1 MAQPNPP
8 ELSDRDWGVLRDL
21 LRVRLLTGQQ
31 IERLRFAE
39 LASPNVRGSVR
50 RRSLGRLV
58 SAGLVTTLPRRVGG
72 ARAGS
77 AGLVYAL
84 DTRGRRLLVET
95 ANRVRRPWPVGWP
108 FVKHTLDVAELY
120 VRQIERETR
129 GDIKLIEFV
138 TEPASWFPA
147 GRAFI
152 KPDAWTVY
160 ETEAWERHVWL
171 EVDRGT
177 ESLPTIERKLRGYI
191 EFTRSGRPGPLGVIP
206 RVLVTVP
213 DAHRLTAIYTVLTAL
228 PDPASELITVQ
239 FFHDVF
245 GTAAR
250 PPP

>member
-31 IERLRFAE
+31 VERLHFAD
-39 LASPNVRGSVR
+39 LASANVRGSVR

-58 SAGLVTTLPRRVGG
+58 QAGLVTTLPRRVGG
-72 ARAGS
+72 TRAGS

-84 DTRGRRLLVET
+84 DTRGRRLLLET
-95 ANRVRRPWPVGWP
+95 TSRVRRPWPVGWP
-108 FVKHTLDVAELY
+108 FVQHTLDVAELY
-120 VRQIERETR
+120 VRQVERENR

-160 ETEAWERHVWL
+160 ETDAWERHAWL

-177 ESLPTIERKLRGYI
+177 ESLPTIERKLQGYI
-191 EFTRSGRPGPLGVIP
+191 DFTRSGRPGPLGVIP

-213 DAHRLTAIYTVLTAL
+213 DEHRLAAIRTVISAL
-228 PDPASELITVQ
+228 PEPGSGLITVQ
-239 FFHDVF
+239 PFNDVF
-245 GTAAR
+245 GAAAR